1 MAACILII
9 EDDPANL
16 ALMGYLL
23 KAFGHTVLTAIDGE
37 QGLEAVRSEVPDL
50 IVCDV
55 QIPKLDG
62 YEVAKQLKR
71 HPILCKIPLI
81 AVAALA
87 MVGNREKLLAAGFD
101 GYIPKPIDPE
111 TFVPEVEA
119 FLHSTQSRPQ
129 RAAPLV
135 AKPPPRR
142 PDGPASAT
150 ILVVDNSAV
159 SLSLMQITLEPFH
172 RVICAYDAAEA
183 LTLMR
188 QTPPDLIL
196 SDVYMPGQDG
206 YALIKAVKADPQLR
220 AIPFVFISSTLWPE
234 KDRDT
239 GLALG
244 AVKFIVRPIETRAL
258 LAEIEDCLHKSSRGE
273 RL

>member
-1 MAACILII
+1 MAARVLLI
-9 EDDPANL
+9 EDNPTNL
-16 ALMGYLL
+16 ALVGYLL
-23 KAFGHTVLTAIDGE
+23 KAYGHTVLTAIDGE

-50 IVCDV
+50 IICDV

-62 YEVAKQLKR
+62 YKVAKQLKH
-71 HPILCKIPLI
+71 HPTLCKIPLI
-81 AVAALA
+81 AVTALA
-87 MVGNREKLLAAGFD
+87 MVGDRERMLAAGFD

-119 FLHSTQSRPQ
+119 FLHSTHSSPHHP
-129 RAAPLV
+129 APLS
-135 AKPPPRR
+135 AIPPPRR
-142 PDGPASAT
+142 PANPASAT

-159 SLSLMQITLEPFH
+159 NLSLMQITLEPFH
-172 RVICAYDAAEA
+172 HVICAYDAAEA

-196 SDVYMPGQDG
+196 SDVHMPGQDG
-206 YALIKAVKADPQLR
+206 YALIRAVKADPQLR

-234 KDRDT
+234 RDRET

-258 LAEIEDCLHKSSRGE
+258 LAEIDDCLQQESGGD